1 MLILDFVFSN
11 LAQSNIL
18 MISEAQF
25 QSEIDLIIANAIR
38 EDVGDGDHSSLA
50 CIPAEAVGKAK
61 LLVKDNGIIAGID
74 FAKQV
79 FAHVD
84 DSLRME
90 TLIED
95 GAKVTYGD
103 IAFYVSGSSQSILM
117 AERLVLNA
125 MQRMSA
131 IATKTN
137 TYCKLLE
144 GTNTKILDTRKTTP
158 GIRALEKWAVKIGG
172 GENHRFALYDMIML
186 KDNHIDFAG
195 GITKA
200 ILKTQEYLKNT
211 DRDLKIIVEA
221 RDMEEIKEILETPGV
236 YRILIDNF
244 NFEDTKKAVSLIG
257 DKCLTESSGGI
268 NEKTVRA
275 YAECGVD
282 YISSG
287 ALTHSVSNMDLS
299 LKAV

>member
-1 MLILDFVFSN
+1 
-11 LAQSNIL
+11 
-18 MISEAQF
+18 MISEVQF
-25 QSEIDLIIANAIR
+25 KTEIELIITNAIR
-38 EDVGDGDHSSLA
+38 EDVGDGDHTSLS
-50 CIPAEAVGKAK
+50 CIPDTAIGKAK
-61 LLVKDNGIIAGID
+61 LLVKDDGIIAGVE
-74 FAKQV
+74 FAKEVFKYVDADLQV
-79 FAHVD
+79 
-84 DSLRME
+84 E

-95 GAKVTYGD
+95 GSAVNYGD
-103 IAFYVSGSSQSILM
+103 IVFYVQGKSQSILM

-131 IATKTN
+131 IATKT
-137 TYCKLLE
+137 KLFVDLLD
-144 GTNTKILDTRKTTP
+144 GTKTQILDTRKTTP

-172 GENHRFALYDMIML
+172 GVNHRFALYDMVMI

-200 ILKTQEYLKNT
+200 IEKTKAYLVANNK
-211 DRDLKIIVEA
+211 DLKIIVEA
-221 RDMEEIKEILETPGV
+221 RDLQEIEVILQTEGV

-244 NFEDTKKAVSLIG
+244 NYEDTKKAVALIG

-268 NEKTVRA
+268 NEKTARE
-275 YAECGVD
+275 YANCGVD

-287 ALTHSVSNMDLS
+287 ALTHSVYNLDLS